1 MPKLKVI
8 VVGAGL
14 GRLCLAQ
21 MLRRA
26 DIEVEIFERDAGP
39 WARQQGYR
47 LHIDRDGV
55 NALREVLP
63 DDLYRLFEATAM
75 RPLPFTTIVDTGLK
89 ELRRM
94 PSGGPDRAPRHWLAE
109 GDPQHVNV
117 DRTTLRHI
125 LLTGLQDV
133 CRFGAR
139 MLRYETDAEGVT
151 AVFSD
156 GSTARGDILVGA
168 DGIRSAV
175 RRQRLPEARIVDT
188 GVRAIYGRIPI
199 ERVRH
204 LLPGQVLGDV
214 FTVAS
219 DDRRVFFGL
228 GPVVFP
234 NRPDV
239 ASGRI
244 APQAG
249 LSSQED
255 YVVCIVGGRREYFP
269 GDGAMPREAGGPA
282 LQALSIGMLDDWPEA
297 AGTILAHG
305 DPSSFFAIEMHTSV
319 PCDLEETFRVTLLG
333 DAVHAMTPTLGRGA
347 NVAMRD
353 AALLGHAIVAVER
366 GEVGL
371 ALALNAYE
379 REMTDYGFSVVRE
392 SAAMGQ
398 RLMGQD
404 PLPAQRSHRVAF
416 LKRRSLQ
423 PSVFLL

>member
-1 MPKLKVI
+1 MPKLKVMI
-8 VVGAGL
+8 AGAGL
-14 GRLCLAQ
+14 GGLCLAQ
-21 MLRRA
+21 MLRRS
-26 DIEVEIFERDAGP
+26 DVEVEIFERDASP
-39 WARQQGYR
+39 WDRPQGYR

-63 DDLYRLFEATAM
+63 DNLYRLFEATAM

-94 PSGGPDRAPRHWLAE
+94 PSGGHDKSPSHWLAE
-109 GDPQHVNV
+109 GAAQHVNV
-117 DRTTLRHI
+117 NRATLRHI

-139 MLRYETDAEGVT
+139 LLRYETDAEGVT
-151 AVFSD
+151 AVFTD

-168 DGIRSAV
+168 DGIRSEV
-175 RRQRLPEARIVDT
+175 PRQRLPEARIMDT

-199 ERVRH
+199 EQARR
-204 LLPGQVLGDV
+204 LLPKQVLADV

-219 DDRRVFFGL
+219 DDRRVFLGL

-234 NRPDV
+234 NRPNV
-239 ASGRI
+239 ASDKF
-244 APQAG
+244 APEAG
-249 LSSQED
+249 LSSQDD
-255 YVVCIVGGRREYFP
+255 YVVCIIGGRREYF
-269 GDGAMPREAGGPA
+269 GSDDAMLREAGSQA
-282 LQALSIGMLDDWPEA
+282 LQALSGRMLDGWPVA
-297 AGTILAHG
+297 ARAVPAQG
-305 DPSSFFAIEMHTSV
+305 DSTSFFSIEMHTSV
-319 PCDLEETFRVTLLG
+319 PCDLGETSRVTLLG
-333 DAVHAMTPTLGRGA
+333 DAIHAMTPTLGRGA

-379 REMTDYGFSVVRE
+379 REMTGYGFSVVRE
-392 SAAMGQ
+392 SASMGQ

-404 PLPAQRSHRVAF
+404 PLPA
-416 LKRRSLQ
+416 
-423 PSVFLL
+423 